1 MNDENIRS
9 ALQDAIKAKI
19 PPASVR
25 LWPRVKAGLVAGNNQ
40 QGKKMNIIL
49 KRLTFT
55 ALAASFVLVG
65 VLATPQGQALAQ
77 RMFQFFSIT
86 EEKSFPLPTEQIFP
100 APEIPTPAPGYVL
113 PVEPVPS
120 NQTEPTAIPDEN
132 CSTGGDYSC
141 QVKAAEA
148 EAGFDAK
155 EFPYDPRGLKFSTAS
170 FNPSMGEVIMEFT
183 ASGGVLFLRQG
194 ISNLPE
200 DKTPW
205 GKVPAD
211 AVERVSVNGLYAEIV
226 LGAFI
231 AYPNA
236 MEAVWE
242 PGGRLTLAW
251 RDGDHWFVLE
261 KLGDPYPIEWI
272 TKEEMIKLAEGL
284 VDERPAGTVAPLNS
298 EQLSK
303 LAHR

>member
-9 ALQDAIKAKI
+9 ALQDAIKDKI
-19 PPASVR
+19 PPTSVR

-40 QGKKMNIIL
+40 KGKRMNTTL
-49 KRLTFT
+49 KRLTLT
-55 ALAASFVLVG
+55 TLAASFVIVI

-77 RMFQFFSIT
+77 RIFQFFSIT
-86 EEKSFPLPTEQIFP
+86 EEKSFPLPPEQVFP
-100 APEIPTPAPGYVL
+100 APETPTSAPGYVL
-113 PVEPVPS
+113 PVEPAPS
-120 NQTEPTAIPDEN
+120 QPAEPTAMPDEN
-132 CSTGGDYSC
+132 CSSGDDYSC
-141 QVKAAEA
+141 KVKAAEA

-155 EFPYDPRGLKFSTAS
+155 EFPHDPNGLKFSTAT
-170 FNPSMGEVIMEFT
+170 FNPSNGEIMMEFT
-183 ASGGVLFLRQG
+183 ANGGALYLRQG
-194 ISNLPE
+194 VSNANPPE
-200 DKTPW
+200 TQDPW

-231 AYPNA
+231 AYPNET
-236 MEAVWE
+236 EAVWE

-251 RDGDHWFVLE
+251 RDGEHWFVLE

-284 VDERPAGTVAPLNS
+284 VDEREPDV
-298 EQLSK
+298 EF
-303 LAHR
+303 R